1 MSAPAPLRL
10 EQGIRPN
17 LKYDLPAGL
26 VVFLV
31 ALPLCL
37 GIALAS
43 NAPLFSGIIAGII
56 GGIVIGTLSGSSL
69 SVSGPAAG
77 LAVIVAQGISDLGS
91 FDVFVVAVAL
101 SGLIQIVLGLLRL
114 GVVGEFVPNSVIKG
128 MLAAIGIVIFL
139 KQVPHALGRD
149 EGFIDELQLF
159 EFIEPGNMF
168 GDILLALETASWEAV
183 LISLVSLGVM
193 LAWDRPAIKD
203 RAWSTYLPG
212 PLVVVLLGVAI
223 NEGLRAAGLGYLSG
237 EDGHLVSL
245 PVVSSIG
252 DLPSLSVRPD
262 LSALTNPMVYTT
274 AMIIAIVG
282 SIETLLSVEAS
293 DRLDPFKRISNSNR
307 ELVAQGV
314 GNTVSGLLG
323 GLPITSVIVRSST
336 NVYSGGRTR
345 VSAVFHGLLLLVSAL
360 AIPLLLNRIPLASL
374 ALILMVIGYKLAR
387 ISLFQTMYRAG
398 RSQFWPFI
406 STVIAIVVTDLLTG
420 IFIGLVIGF
429 VFLLRG
435 NVHEPISTVSDGEG
449 NYLLRFTKDM
459 SFVHKAALK
468 KHLREI
474 PNGSRVFI
482 DGSRSM
488 LIDRDVFETVEDFR
502 RTAEFRDITV
512 STNNV
517 EEKVFR
523 RRGDRRHPPSP

>member
-56 GGIVIGTLSGSSL
+56 GGIIIGSLSGSNL

-77 LAVIVAQGISDLGS
+77 LAVIVAQGITDLGS
-91 FDVFVVAVAL
+91 FDIFVVAVAI
-101 SGLIQIVLGLLRL
+101 SGLIQIVLGVMRL
-114 GVVGEFVPNSVIKG
+114 GIVGEFVPNSVIKG

-149 EGFIDELQLF
+149 EGFVDELQLF

-183 LISLVSLGVM
+183 LISLLSLAVM
-193 LAWDRPAIKD
+193 LAWERPFIKE
-203 RAWSTYLPG
+203 RSWATYLPG
-212 PLVVVLLGVAI
+212 PLVVVFLGVAV
-223 NEGLRAAGLGYLSG
+223 NEGLRVAGLGYLSG
-237 EDGHLVSL
+237 EAGHLVSL
-245 PVVSSIG
+245 PVITSAG
-252 DLPSLSVRPD
+252 DLPSLLVRPD
-262 LSALTNPMVYTT
+262 LSALANPLVYST
-274 AMIIAIVG
+274 AVIIAVVG
-282 SIETLLSVEAS
+282 SVETLLSVEAA
-293 DRLDPFKRISNSNR
+293 DRLDPFKRISNTNR

-314 GNTVSGLLG
+314 GNTFSGLLG
-323 GLPITSVIVRSST
+323 GLPVTSVIVRSST
-336 NVYSGGRTR
+336 NVYSGARTR
-345 VSAVFHGLLLLVSAL
+345 TSAVFHGFLLLFSAL
-360 AIPLLLNRIPLASL
+360 LIPALLNRIPLASL

-387 ISLFQTMYRAG
+387 ISLFKTMYNAG
-398 RSQFWPFI
+398 ASQFWPFI
-406 STVIAIVVTDLLTG
+406 STVVAIVATDLLTG
-420 IFIGLVIGF
+420 IFIGLVVGF
-429 VFLLRG
+429 VFLVRG

-449 NYLLRFTKDM
+449 NYLMRFTKDM

-468 KHLREI
+468 QQLRDI
-474 PNGSRVFI
+474 PDGSRVYI
-482 DGSRSM
+482 DGSRAM

-502 RTAEFRDITV
+502 RTAPFRDIEV
-512 STNNV
+512 FSNNI

-523 RRGDRRHPPSP
+523 RRFERQPPSKD